1 MEPIDTELFGII
13 HKTQAI
19 NSKVKGNRGELEATK
34 LLSAWTG
41 KKLKRVSWFVGG
53 KGDVLSDDPKFDFP
67 FTVEVK
73 FYKNLGIGKSEPY
86 IRANSCIYKFMN
98 QCSQDAA
105 ASGKHP
111 LLMVR
116 ENNMPKDLYYIFLLV
131 NYFQYNTLIESVG
144 ARFITKDKSM
154 LGFNSDRFFKKINF
168 ETLKTL
174 YGSN

>member
-1 MEPIDTELFGII
+1 MDSIEYELFGIK
-13 HKTQAI
+13 HKTQVI
-19 NSKVKGNRGELEATK
+19 NSKIKGNRAELEAVK

-67 FTVEVK
+67 LTVEVK
-73 FYKNLGIGKSEPY
+73 FYKNLGIGKSDPY
-86 IRANSCIYKFMN
+86 IRANSCIYKFFN

-131 NYFQYNTLIESVG
+131 NYFQYNVLIESVG
-144 ARFITKDKSM
+144 ARFLTKDKSM
-154 LGFNSDRFFKKINF
+154 LGFLSDKFFERISF
-168 ETLKTL
+168 DTLKQL
-174 YGSN
+174 YQ

>member
-1 MEPIDTELFGII
+1 MDSIEYELFGIK

-19 NSKVKGNRGELEATK
+19 NSKVKGNRGELEAVK

-53 KGDVLSDDPKFDFP
+53 KGDVLSDDLKFDFN

-73 FYKNLGIGKSEPY
+73 FYKNLGIGKSDPY
-86 IRANSCIYKFMN
+86 IRANSCIYKFFN

-116 ENNMPKDLYYIFLLV
+116 ENNMPKDLYYIFLPV
-131 NYFQYNTLIESVG
+131 NHFQHNVLIESIG
-144 ARFITKDKSM
+144 ARFLTKDKSM
-154 LGFNSDRFFKKINF
+154 LGFLSDKFFERISF
-168 ETLKTL
+168 DTLKQL
-174 YGSN
+174 YQ

>member
-1 MEPIDTELFGII
+1 MDIREELFGYKP
-13 HKTQAI
+13 KTQAI
-19 NSKVKGNRGELEATK
+19 NSKIKGNRAELEAVK

-73 FYKNLGIGKSEPY
+73 FYKNLGIGKSDPY
-86 IRANSCIYKFMN
+86 IRKNSCIYKFFN

-116 ENNMPKDLYYIFLLV
+116 ENNMRKDLYYIFLPV
-131 NYFQYNTLIESVG
+131 NYFQHNVLIESVG
-144 ARFITKDKSM
+144 ARFLTKDKSM
-154 LGFNSDRFFKKINF
+154 LGFCSDKFFERISF
-168 ETLKTL
+168 ETLKSL
-174 YGSN
+174 YQ